1 MDKSTKITTALLMI
15 VLTFPALSYG
25 QPDRRSGTSDRWLR
39 LADQQ
44 LLNKKQAIE
53 MVKRQH
59 KGKVLS
65 ADLVQKN
72 KKPVYKV
79 KVLTDKGRVKTIR
92 VKADKPYKKKN

>member
-1 MDKSTKITTALLMI
+1 MEKSTQLTTALLVVSLI
-15 VLTFPALSYG
+15 FPALSFS
-25 QPDRRSGTSDRWLR
+25 QPDSRSRHNDRWLL
-39 LADQQ
+39 LAEQQ

-65 ADLVQKN
+65 ADLVQQN

-79 KVLTDKGRVKTIR
+79 KVLTDQGRVKTIR
-92 VKADKPYKKKN
+92 IKADKPYKKKN